1 MGSLFKLHRLRFK
14 MRSLLLLLAPLAM
27 AATMG
32 PNKGRESRHFWGQN
46 MTVPRSFQN
55 MGSINI
61 AGVGDVY
68 VVTQDPSTVQMVDNG
83 FRLVGGGR
91 VYFAQEAA
99 NDFSN
104 PYIYWQ
110 APLLGNHISYTVDV
124 SNVGC
129 HCNSAFYFVQMPG
142 YDSSQNVIAG
152 PGGDYCCD
160 ANHVNDNWCPE
171 YDTWEGNRE
180 TVNVQ
185 LHTCDYVAPNYYP
198 HCDGGGCGTNACDG
212 IAGQYGPGKTIDTNQ
227 PILVSHA
234 QIRGGDGLMAASNT
248 WLNSNGKTAAL
259 AAGVLA
265 IWVAALSPGP
275 TLPWMQ
281 ARTHQ
286 TPRFALLREPET
298 VTLVFL
304 LAVC

>member
-1 MGSLFKLHRLRFK
+1 MGSLFTSQVEVKKFK
-14 MRSLLLLLAPLAM
+14 MRSLVLLLAPLAM

-32 PNKGRESRHFWGQN
+32 SNKGRDSRHYWGQN

-55 MGSINI
+55 MGSINV
-61 AGVGDVY
+61 AGVGQLY

-91 VYFAQEAA
+91 VYLAQEAA

-104 PYIYWQ
+104 PFI
-110 APLLGNHISYTVDV
+110 
-124 SNVGC
+124 
-129 HCNSAFYFVQMPG
+129 YFVQMPG
-142 YDSSQNVIAG
+142 YDAGQNVIAG
-152 PGGDYCCD
+152 PGGDYYCD

-212 IAGQYGPGKTIDTNQ
+212 IAGQYGPG
-227 PILVSHA
+227 
-234 QIRGGDGLMAASNT
+234 
-248 WLNSNGKTAAL
+248 
-259 AAGVLA
+259 
-265 IWVAALSPGP
+265 
-275 TLPWMQ
+275 
-281 ARTHQ
+281 
-286 TPRFALLREPET
+286 
-298 VTLVFL
+298 
-304 LAVC
+304 

>member
-1 MGSLFKLHRLRFK
+1 MGSLFTSEVEVKEFK
-14 MRSLLLLLAPLAM
+14 MRSLVLLLAPLAM

-32 PNKGRESRHFWGQN
+32 SNKGRDSRHYWGQN

-55 MGSINI
+55 MGSINV
-61 AGVGDVY
+61 AGVGQLY

-91 VYFAQEAA
+91 VYLAQEAA
-99 NDFSN
+99 ND
-104 PYIYWQ
+104 YY
-110 APLLGNHISYTVDV
+110 
-124 SNVGC
+124 
-129 HCNSAFYFVQMPG
+129 
-142 YDSSQNVIAG
+142 
-152 PGGDYCCD
+152 CD

-212 IAGQYGPGKTIDTNQ
+212 IAGQYGPGRTIDTNQ

-234 QIRGGDGLMAASNT
+234 QVRGGD
-248 WLNSNGKTAAL
+248 
-259 AAGVLA
+259 
-265 IWVAALSPGP
+265 
-275 TLPWMQ
+275 
-281 ARTHQ
+281 
-286 TPRFALLREPET
+286 
-298 VTLVFL
+298 
-304 LAVC
+304 

>member
-14 MRSLLLLLAPLAM
+14 MRSLVLLLAPLAM

-32 PNKGRESRHFWGQN
+32 SNKGRESRHFWGQN

-68 VVTQDPSTVQMVDNG
+68 VVTQDPSTVQTVDNG
-83 FRLVGGGR
+83 FKLVGGGR

-99 NDFSN
+99 NDF
-104 PYIYWQ
+104 
-110 APLLGNHISYTVDV
+110 
-124 SNVGC
+124 
-129 HCNSAFYFVQMPG
+129 
-142 YDSSQNVIAG
+142 
-152 PGGDYCCD
+152 
-160 ANHVNDNWCPE
+160 NDNWCPE

-180 TVNVQ
+180 SVNVQ

-212 IAGQYGPGKTIDTNQ
+212 IAGQYGPGRTIDTNQ

-234 QIRGGDGLMAASNT
+234 QVRGGDGLMSASNT
-248 WLNSNGKTAAL
+248 WLNSNGKTADWNACGDSNYVKNMGYSL
-259 AAGVLA
+259 EG
-265 IWVAALSPGP
+265 IVAAFSLWGGP
-275 TLPWMQ
+275 DIDMGWLDGCTGCGGTCNLGGSSVTW
-281 ARTHQ
+281 TN
-286 TPRFALLREPET
+286 FALDANKNSPNPKVRAAEG
-298 VTLVFL
+298 
-304 LAVC
+304 A